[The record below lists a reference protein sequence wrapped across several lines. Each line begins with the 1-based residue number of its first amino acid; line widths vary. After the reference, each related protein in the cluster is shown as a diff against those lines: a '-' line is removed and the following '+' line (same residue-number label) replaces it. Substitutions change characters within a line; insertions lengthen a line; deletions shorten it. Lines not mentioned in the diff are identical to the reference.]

1 MLSVWPP
8 QQGGVGGGGQTGV
21 KNRWWGEGGEIID
34 LRNGDG
40 GRGARLIHQSYKWA
54 RMRGG
59 APVRVV
65 NASQILCGATYNVLS
80 FGMWLK
86 LATDSR
92 LMLLLLRVLRGGK
105 NTTLYGSIR
114 LNPAILRL
122 IYTDAEK

>member
-1 MLSVWPP
+1 MSRT
-8 QQGGVGGGGQTGV
+8 GGGG
-21 KNRWWGEGGEIID
+21 E
-34 LRNGDG
+34 G

-54 RMRGG
+54 GMRGG

-65 NASQILCGATYNVLS
+65 NASQTLCGATYKVLS

-105 NTTLYGSIR
+105 NTTTHGSIR
-114 LNPAILRL
+114 LNPAISRL